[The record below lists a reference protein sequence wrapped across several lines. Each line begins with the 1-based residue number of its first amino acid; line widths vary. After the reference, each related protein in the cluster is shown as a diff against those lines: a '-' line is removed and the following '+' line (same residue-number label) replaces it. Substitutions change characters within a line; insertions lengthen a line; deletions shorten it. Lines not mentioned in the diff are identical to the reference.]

1 MDNKEYYKELSSYLK
16 QHDLSKANR
25 VVMEELASLL
35 VKKREDFIFMLNNAN
50 VIANDEMTDGKLVDL
65 FLDNIHNNKKLLLG
79 AAFLISHNNKI
90 VSFNGEESHDE
101 EGLKATHKVM
111 YNYFDADVYDDFV
124 TDEEEHSNVWGTA
137 IAGAVGGLAGL
148 GGKLADNQRA
158 KKFGSTDMFAK
169 KAEAKQ
175 QMVQT
180 ILAQRQAQQIE
191 AQKKIEASSK
201 IKRIALIS
209 VVSLLGLAIV
219 GVVIYAV
226 KKRK

>member
-1 MDNKEYYKELSSYLK
+1 MEKKEYYKELSSYLK

-35 VKKREDFIFMLNNAN
+35 VSKREDFIFMLNSAN
-50 VIANDEMTDGKLVDL
+50 VIASNEMTDAELVDL

-79 AAFLISHNNKI
+79 AAFLISHNNKTA
-90 VSFNGEESHDE
+90 SFNGEEEHNED
-101 EGLKATHKVM
+101 GLKATHKVL
-111 YNYFDADVYDDFV
+111 YNYFDADIYDNFV
-124 TDEEEHSNVWGTA
+124 SDDEEHSNVWGTA

-158 KKFGSTDMFAK
+158 KKFGATDTFAK

-180 ILAQRQAQQIE
+180 ILAQRQSQQIE

-201 IKRIALIS
+201 TKRIILIS
-209 VVSLLGLAIV
+209 VASLLGLALI
-219 GVVIYAV
+219 GGVIYAI
-226 KKRK
+226 KKRN